1 MSRLLFAW
9 ELGANLGHLTRDL
22 PVAAKLREAGHEVVF
37 AVCDT
42 RVAAEVL
49 SSSRFEFIQSPILV
63 GAARLAEP
71 PANYAEILIAKAWCD
86 RVALR
91 GHLSAWLNIIALGRF
106 DALIADH
113 APGALVA
120 ARIAGVAAIA
130 LGNGFEIPPDME
142 PMPTIYPWKQYTEH
156 RLMASQRKVL
166 GDINAVVAELGGRAY
181 ARLGEVFSATPIFGT
196 FAELDHYGQRNG
208 ACYVGS
214 IHGLNQAPEASWPPG
229 DGSRVVMYL
238 RSNHP
243 ATATV
248 MAALAESGV
257 RALCVIPGA
266 NAQFKAK
273 FQTTAISIV
282 SHPVA
287 LGPLLAS
294 ANALIGYASIGTMS
308 EALLKGV
315 PLLMIP
321 TTVEQY
327 LVGKRAEALG
337 AGILVDGV
345 PDGVRIRT
353 ALAALLGEAQFKESA
368 QAFAM
373 RYAEVTPERAAED
386 AARRV
391 IELISKFHDDNY
403 NRPPAK
409 LSTSFRYAGRQMVF
423 RS

>member
-22 PVAAKLREAGHEVVF
+22 PVAEKLREAGHEVVF
-37 AVCDT
+37 SVRDT

-49 SSSRFEFIQSPILV
+49 SASRFQYVQAPIIV
-63 GAARLAEP
+63 GAARPAEP
-71 PANYAEILIAKAWCD
+71 PANYAELLMANAWSE

-91 GHLSAWLNIIALGRF
+91 GHLSAWLNILAMGRF

-120 ARIAGVAAIA
+120 ARIAGIAAIP

-142 PMPTIYPWKQYTEH
+142 PMPTIYPWRQHTEH
-156 RLMASQRKVL
+156 RLMASQQKVL
-166 GDINAVVAELGGRAY
+166 ADINALVTELGGKPY
-181 ARLGEVFSATPIFGT
+181 VRLGEMFSTRPIFGT
-196 FAELDHYGQRNG
+196 FAELDHYGQRSG

-214 IHGLNQAPEASWPPG
+214 IHGLNQAPEVSWPPG
-229 DGSRVVMYL
+229 EGPRVVMYL

-243 ATATV
+243 ATAFV
-248 MAALAESGV
+248 MAALADLGV

-273 FQTTAISIV
+273 SQTTAISIV

-294 ANALIGYASIGTMS
+294 ADALIGYASIGTMS

-327 LVGKRAEALG
+327 LVGKRAEVLG
-337 AGILVDGV
+337 AGILVDGA
-345 PDGVRIRT
+345 PDGARIRA
-353 ALAALLGEAQFKESA
+353 ALAALLGEARFKDSA
-368 QAFAM
+368 QAFAT
-373 RYAEVTPERAAED
+373 RYTEVTPERAAED

-391 IELISKFHDDNY
+391 TELIS
-403 NRPPAK
+403 
-409 LSTSFRYAGRQMVF
+409 
-423 RS
+423 